1 MVVQW
6 RARRAVPLRA
16 KQLAWGMMAL
26 SSAISWA
33 VMPVLPWLPA
43 LCCLAVGIWL
53 WRLPTA

>member
-1 MVVQW
+1 
-6 RARRAVPLRA
+6 
-16 KQLAWGMMAL
+16 MMAL

-43 LCCLAVGIWL
+43 VCCLAVGIWL